1 MKEWWNRLV
10 LRQKF
15 AAVGTGALFVLL
27 LVWLAIHTQ
36 SQQVTDGRTWI
47 REQAAK
53 DPAELASVLAQKRT
67 AELKQAYSEGK
78 ISYSALLPDYAMIG
92 DSRAA
97 ALAEYQILDGDRDIA
112 VIGTDCQDIPNQL
125 ERITA
130 LQPANLIV
138 SYGINL
144 SLIHI

>member
-36 SQQVTDGRTWI
+36 SQQVADGRAWI

-53 DPAELASVLAQKRT
+53 DPAELT
-67 AELKQAYSEGK
+67 
-78 ISYSALLPDYAMIG
+78 SAL
-92 DSRAA
+92 
-97 ALAEYQILDGDRDIA
+97 
-112 VIGTDCQDIPNQL
+112 
-125 ERITA
+125 
-130 LQPANLIV
+130 
-138 SYGINL
+138 
-144 SLIHI
+144 